1 MSADWIKV
9 FKLSPHAVLLAV
21 NEAGRGGACGVR
33 LEGRVFGAKASV
45 VKHFATPAAAAD
57 FFAAY
62 DEPAAEAW
70 WRSLQ
75 DRLAE
80 DFAEHLL
87 HPAPSGFKV
96 LGLLNA

>member
-9 FKLSPHAVLLAV
+9 FKLAPHAVLMAV
-21 NEAGRGGACGVR
+21 NEAGRGGACRVR
-33 LEGRVFGAKASV
+33 LDGRVFGATASA

-70 WRSLQ
+70 WREVQ
-75 DRLAE
+75 DHATRMLAAQMLRGVPSA
-80 DFAEHLL
+80 FA
-87 HPAPSGFKV
+87 PV
-96 LGLLNA
+96 GLLNA

>member
-9 FKLSPHAVLLAV
+9 FKVAPHAVLMAV

-45 VKHFATPAAAAD
+45 VKHFATPAAAAA

-62 DEPAAEAW
+62 DEAAAEDW

-75 DRLAE
+75 NRVAE
-80 DFAEHLL
+80 DFTAHFLRGTPPHFE
-87 HPAPSGFKV
+87 V
-96 LGLLNA
+96 VGLLNA